1 MRDASGSGR
10 GRGHIWYPAPP
21 PMPQMIAVLA
31 ALVLTSALPSTP
43 AAADR
48 PGPAAE
54 AAPGGLPATSGREW
68 FILPTLF
75 WLPET
80 KLGAAAAAG
89 VHFHLPGA
97 AEASSAF
104 LVAGIAIQ
112 GQATVDLSSDLW
124 LASGTLLANRLRV
137 ANYPEA
143 FYGIGPDTRV
153 TQRED
158 LTRRFVEG
166 TFGAEVPFPG
176 LAGRLRAGPRI
187 QARVEEIRDA
197 DPGGL
202 IATNAVPGANG
213 FSAIGFGG
221 SVTWDSRDEKLW
233 TTRGTFA
240 QAAYLYYPA
249 AIGRNDGFGRS
260 TAEARQFLPLGRGRV
275 LGFAALLEVAHGETP
290 FSILA
295 KLGSTRY
302 LRGIPEGRYR
312 DDVAW
317 ATQAELRVPI
327 AGRFSATAFGAVG
340 DVAPDLGALTLR
352 SVKPAGGLGLR
363 YRLTRE
369 GATLRADVAI
379 ADAGPEVYVIL
390 LEAF

>member
-1 MRDASGSGR
+1 VRGAGGSGR
-10 GRGHIWYPAPP
+10 AGRYICYPAPP
-21 PMPQMIAVLA
+21 PMPQMIAVLT
-31 ALVLTSALPSTP
+31 ALLLASALPSTP

-48 PGPAAE
+48 PGPAGD
-54 AAPGGLPATSGREW
+54 AAQGGLPATTGRDW

-143 FYGIGPDTRV
+143 FYGIGPDARV
-153 TQRED
+153 GERED

-176 LAGRLRAGPRI
+176 LSGGLRAGPRL
-187 QARVEEIRDA
+187 QARVEEIHDVDA
-197 DPGGL
+197 GGL
-202 IATNAVPGANG
+202 IAARAVPGASG
-213 FSAIGFGG
+213 FSALGLGG

-249 AIGRNDGFGRS
+249 AIGRNEGFGRS
-260 TAEARQFLPLGRGRV
+260 STEARQFLPLGRGRV
-275 LGFAALLEVAHGETP
+275 LAFAALLEVAHGETP

-295 KLGSTRY
+295 KIGSTRY

-312 DDVAW
+312 DNVAW
-317 ATQAELRVPI
+317 ATQSELRVPI

-340 DVAPDLGALTLR
+340 DVAPDLAALTLR

-369 GATLRADVAI
+369 GATARADVAL
-379 ADAGPEVYVIL
+379 ANAGPEVYVLL